1 MARRFT
7 RTARIAERDRYGVG
21 RPKARPA
28 WCGLS
33 GSPA

>member
-7 RTARIAERDRYGVG
+7 RAARIAERDRYHVG
-21 RPKARPA
+21 RPKARPT

-33 GSPA
+33 GSLA